1 MPARPPRLKF
11 IDLARAIAILLMLEG
26 HFVGMSLAD
35 PRQYAGHPIYETWN
49 FIRGFTAPLF
59 FTVAGMIFAYLLSG
73 ETEGKFFKRVRVR
86 KGLKRAVELFFW
98 GYALQLSVK
107 NIGAYFLLEFD
118 TWVFAFHVL
127 QCIGMGLLA
136 LMGIAALQ
144 SRFQKVSL
152 SWWYAGGLVLTMV
165 FYLWLKSLPKGV
177 FVPEGWPQIVQ
188 NAIRGPRTVFAI
200 APWLGFAFLGGAIGV
215 AVRKY
220 KDQLTTQKSCLW
232 FFAVAA
238 GLKLLWV
245 IAVILPGIPQTSS
258 EGVAWFTGRASEVVA
273 VLGLLRWVEIRFGI
287 GLPRLLCCGRMTFE
301 IYIVH
306 VIVLYAGLFG
316 IGLNQWISDSL
327 NPWQAA
333 GGAAVFLTVFF
344 WFAQWVDAWKTRK
357 VKRRE

>member
-1 MPARPPRLKF
+1 
-11 IDLARAIAILLMLEG
+11 MLEG
-26 HFVGMSLAD
+26 HFVGLSLAKEFHD
-35 PRQYAGHPIYETWN
+35 PTNPIYNAWN

-86 KGLKRAVELFFW
+86 KGLKRAAELFFW

-107 NIGAYFLLEFD
+107 NFGAYLTLDFD

-136 LMGIAALQ
+136 LMGTAALH
-144 SRFQKVSL
+144 SRFPKFSL
-152 SWWYAGGLVLTMV
+152 SWWYGGAMILVV
-165 FYLWLKSLPKGV
+165 AFYLWLKSM
-177 FVPEGWPQIVQ
+177 PEDVYIPAGWPQIVQ
-188 NAIRGPRTVFAI
+188 NAINGPRTVFAI
-200 APWLGFAFLGGAIGV
+200 APWLAFALLGGAIGV

-220 KDQLTTQKSCLW
+220 KDQLTTEKSCLW

-245 IAVILPGIPQTSS
+245 VAVLLPGISQTSS
-258 EGVAWFTGRASEVVA
+258 EGLAWFTGRSSEVVA

-287 GLPRLLCCGRMTFE
+287 GVPRLLCCGRMTFE

-306 VIVLYAGLFG
+306 VIVLYGDFFGFGLKY
-316 IGLNQWISDSL
+316 WISGNL
-327 NPWQAA
+327 NPWQATI
-333 GGAAVFLTVFF
+333 GAVIFLTVFF
-344 WFAQWVDAWKTRK
+344 WFAQAVEAWKTRK
-357 VKRRE
+357 VK